1 MLRALRLLALSM
13 VLLAGPAL
21 AASRE
26 THSGTV
32 AAIDLGRHAL
42 TLQEMGRWVGPE
54 TGTVAQTITLTPDTK
69 FERVRRSSGSTSGG
83 WPGGYVES
91 RLAPGQIHAGDCV
104 TVRVI
109 RRGRQLIAVSID
121 VVIPSAG

>member
-32 AAIDLGRHAL
+32 AAIDLGRHVL
-42 TLQEMGRWVGPE
+42 TLQEMGPWVGPE
-54 TGTVAQTITLTPDTK
+54 TGTVAQTITLTPDT
-69 FERVRRSSGSTSGG
+69 VQRSSGSTPGG
-83 WPGGYVES
+83 RPGGYV
-91 RLAPGQIHAGDCV
+91 GV
-104 TVRVI
+104 TVRVV

-121 VVIPSAG
+121 VVMPSAG

>member
-1 MLRALRLLALSM
+1 MLRALRLLTLSM

-42 TLQEMGRWVGPE
+42 TLQEMGPWVGPE

-69 FERVRRSSGSTSGG
+69 FERVRRS
-83 WPGGYVES
+83 
-91 RLAPGQIHAGDCV
+91 L
-104 TVRVI
+104 I

-121 VVIPSAG
+121 VVMPSAG

>member
-1 MLRALRLLALSM
+1 MLRTLRLLALSM

-26 THSGTV
+26 AHSGTV
-32 AAIDLGRHAL
+32 AVIDLGRHAL
-42 TLQEMGRWVGPE
+42 TLREMGPWVGPG

-69 FERVRRSSGSTSGG
+69 FERVQRSSGSTPGA

-91 RLAPGQIHAGDCV
+91 RLAPGQIHTGDFA
-104 TVRVI
+104 TVRVV
-109 RRGRQLIAVSID
+109 RRGRQVVAVSID
-121 VVIPSAG
+121 VVTPSAD